1 MSSSHYAVW
10 LKHRIKRRIALTSIY
25 GRPQNTAG
33 SAGILKY
40 CVNTEQLIEAG
51 NACREANDPEGALK
65 NYAQALTQDRMSAS
79 AFNNYGNVLREI
91 GEPAAGIPFLER
103 AIQLAP
109 GAATPNFNLAVA
121 YLLSGDY
128 ARGWPQYE
136 HRWNFEHLAGTLPTH
151 GQPRWTGQDLKDK
164 TILVTQEQGLG
175 DVIQFSRFLFHVHGL
190 GARILLQVN
199 DNLAPLFRGSAV
211 IHEIIDV
218 TDAPAEFDYW
228 TPIMSM
234 AGVIGVTLQNLPH
247 QLQYL
252 AARAEETQRWHTRL
266 GAKRR
271 LRVGIC
277 WSGRPDSWINRH
289 KGMPFEVALA
299 LIQRNPDYDWHN
311 LQAECTAEQT
321 EILTA
326 TGVQCH
332 AGLIRNFGDTA
343 GLIHH
348 LDVVIAVD
356 TAVAHLAGA
365 LGRPV
370 WIPLNWYGT
379 DWRWGLGQDSTA
391 WYPSARL
398 FRQPALGD
406 WATVVDR
413 IHQYLSWF
421 KV

>member
-1 MSSSHYAVW
+1 M
-10 LKHRIKRRIALTSIY
+10 
-25 GRPQNTAG
+25 
-33 SAGILKY
+33 
-40 CVNTEQLIEAG
+40 NTEQLIEAG
-51 NACREANDPEGALK
+51 NACREANDAEGALK
-65 NYAQALTQDRMSAS
+65 HYAQALTQDRMSAS
-79 AFNNYGNVLREI
+79 AFNNYGNVLREM

-103 AIQLAP
+103 AIQLVP

-121 YLLSGDY
+121 YLLTGDY

-136 HRWNFEHLAGTLPTH
+136 HRWNFEHLAGTLPAH

-164 TILVTQEQGLG
+164 TILVVQEQGLG

-199 DNLAPLFRGSAV
+199 DNLAPLFAGSTV

-218 TDAPAEFDYW
+218 TDTPTEFDYW
-228 TPIMSM
+228 TPMMSM

-252 AARAEETQRWHTRL
+252 AARSEEIQRWHTRL

-271 LRVGIC
+271 LRVGMC

-299 LIQRNPDYDWHN
+299 LIQRNPDYEWHN
-311 LQAECTAEQT
+311 LQAECAVEHA

-326 TGVQCH
+326 AGVQCH
-332 AGLIRNFGDTA
+332 AGVIRNFGDTA

-348 LDVVIAVD
+348 LDVVISVD

-379 DWRWGLGQDSTA
+379 DWRWGLGQDSTP

-398 FRQPALGD
+398 FRQPRLGD
-406 WATVVDR
+406 WATVTDR

>member
-1 MSSSHYAVW
+1 
-10 LKHRIKRRIALTSIY
+10 
-25 GRPQNTAG
+25 
-33 SAGILKY
+33 
-40 CVNTEQLIEAG
+40 VNTEQLIQAG
-51 NACREANDPEGALK
+51 NAAREQNDPEAALRS
-65 NYAQALTQDRMSAS
+65 YAQALTQDRMSAS

-121 YLLSGDY
+121 RLLTGDY
-128 ARGWPQYE
+128 ARGWSQYE

-164 TILVTQEQGLG
+164 TILVVQEQGLG
-175 DVIQFSRFLFHVHGL
+175 DVIQFVRFVFGL
-190 GARILLQVN
+190 HTAGARVILQVN
-199 DNLAPLFRGSAV
+199 DNLAPLFAGSPV

-218 TDAPAEFDYW
+218 TDVPAEFDLW
-228 TPIMSM
+228 TPIMSIP
-234 AGVIGVTLQNLPH
+234 GVQGVTLQNLPH

-252 AARAEETQRWHTRL
+252 AARTDLARAWQDLL
-266 GAKRR
+266 GFKKR
-271 LRVGIC
+271 LRVGMC

-299 LIQRNPDYDWHN
+299 LIQRNPDYEWIN
-311 LQAECTAEQT
+311 LQVECSADEAK
-321 EILTA
+321 ILEHN
-326 TGVQCH
+326 GVKNFP
-332 AGLIRNFGDTA
+332 GLIRNFADSA
-343 GLIHH
+343 ALIHH
-348 LDVVIAVD
+348 LDVVISVD

-398 FRQPALGD
+398 FRQPAMGD
-406 WATVVDR
+406 WSSVTER